1 MAGSQHRQHRSTR
14 GALRLLI
21 ERGHADEAAATAS
34 SARAW
39 AAVADLAARLAD
51 ADRRIAHLTEAHPA
65 AVLTIDDTG
74 FITAWNPAAGRLF
87 GLDDGAP
94 AARLDDLV
102 GARPEIMGRPPA
114 AESLEAWRRPEAQDI
129 GIRARRPDGSWF
141 GARLSSTA
149 WLDDGRSRLTVVI
162 REVGGADEPGAAPRP
177 DGGLDPVDA
186 EASVAAPEGVEP
198 APPDGEAD
206 RAFRELVEQVP
217 GVVYRTRDRLH
228 GRVDYVSPQIE
239 ALLGYTPEA
248 WCGTPGLWAA
258 SVHPSDLERVLGDA
272 REPGG
277 PTGARTSIDDAEYR
291 MLAKDGRTVWVQDH
305 VTLTRGADG
314 TVDSWSGILTDV
326 TERHDLEAKL
336 VRQAFRDPLTGLA
349 NRALFNDRMAHALA
363 RTERDTG
370 LVGLLMIDVDDF
382 KAVNDTLGHET
393 GDLLLVA
400 IADRLRAVNRPDTT
414 IARLGGD
421 EFAVL
426 LENLPDD
433 AAAVAVAA
441 RVTRAFERP
450 FKIDMSS
457 INARVTV
464 GVAVDVANKRS
475 ASWLLRSADV
485 AMYEAKRRCKGGFQ
499 QYDPVS
505 YLAATKRVVLE
516 SELRRAVERKQ
527 FTLLYQPV
535 VDLPTG
541 RITGAEAL
549 IRWNHPKRGLLSP
562 TEFVTILEA
571 TGMIVPVGAWVL
583 DEACRQAA
591 AWTARFADFA
601 TMAVN
606 VSARQLATT
615 EFIETVRAALE
626 GNGLSPHHL
635 TIEVTE
641 QLAVEDSARTAARLQ
656 AARAHGVRVAVD
668 DFGTGYSSLSYLR
681 QLPVDTL
688 KIDRSFVDGVG
699 DDPDATSL
707 ARAILDLA
715 RTLKLRTVAEGIERQ
730 VQADT
735 LRTLGCDYG
744 QGYLFA
750 RPGAARVIEARLEA
764 QARVR
769 PVMSG
774 DPGPAGTIVFEATPG

>member
-1 MAGSQHRQHRSTR
+1 MAGSRHREHRSTR

-21 ERGHADEAAATAS
+21 ERGHVDEAAATAS

-39 AAVADLAARLAD
+39 AAAEALAARLAE
-51 ADRRIAHLTEAHPA
+51 ADRRITHLTEANPA

-74 FITAWNPAAGRLF
+74 VVAAWNDAAGRLF
-87 GLDDGAP
+87 GLDHGAP
-94 AARLDDLV
+94 AARLEDLV
-102 GARPEIMGRPPA
+102 GARPDTMARPSA
-114 AESLEAWRRPEAQDI
+114 SDSLEAWRHAEGKDI
-129 GIRARRPDGSWF
+129 CVRVRRPDDSWF
-141 GARLSSTA
+141 GARLSSSA
-149 WLDDGRSRLTVVI
+149 WQDDGRTWLTVVI
-162 REVGGADEPGAAPRP
+162 RDVEGTDRSDAAARP
-177 DGGLDPVDA
+177 DAGSSPVDA
-186 EASVAAPEGVEP
+186 GASGAATAGPEP
-198 APPDGEAD
+198 SPTTGEAD
-206 RAFRELVEQVP
+206 RAFRELVEQMP

-228 GRVDYVSPQIE
+228 GKVDYVSPRIE
-239 ALLGYTPEA
+239 TLLGYTPEA

-258 SVHPSDLERVLGDA
+258 CVHPADLETVLGEGDA
-272 REPGG
+272 SSGPLGG
-277 PTGARTSIDDAEYR
+277 GTSIDDAEYR
-291 MLAKDGRTVWVQDH
+291 MLARDGRVVWVQDH
-305 VTLTRGADG
+305 VTLTRDADG
-314 TVDSWSGILTDV
+314 TVDCWSGILTDV
-326 TERHDLEAKL
+326 TERRDLEAKL

-349 NRALFNDRMAHALA
+349 NRALFNDRIAHALA
-363 RTERDTG
+363 RTERDSG

-393 GDLLLVA
+393 GDLLLQA
-400 IADRLRAVNRPDTT
+400 IADRLRAINRPDTT

-426 LENLPDD
+426 LENLADD
-433 AAAVAVAA
+433 TAAVAVAA
-441 RVTRAFERP
+441 RISRAFERP
-450 FKIDMSS
+450 FRIDMSS

-505 YLAATKRVVLE
+505 YLAATKRIVLE

-541 RITGAEAL
+541 RITAAEAL
-549 IRWNHPKRGLLSP
+549 IRWNHPKRGLLAPS
-562 TEFVTILEA
+562 EFVTILEA

-615 EFIETVRAALE
+615 EFIETVRGALE
-626 GNGLSPHHL
+626 GNGLAPHHL

-641 QLAVEDSARTAARLQ
+641 QLAVEDSQRTAARLQ

-688 KIDRSFVDGVG
+688 KIDRSFVEGVG

-715 RTLKLRTVAEGIERQ
+715 RTLKLGTVAEGIERQ

-735 LRTLGCDYG
+735 LRTLGCDHG

-750 RPGAARVIEARLEA
+750 RPGTARVIEARLEA

-769 PVMSG
+769 PVLAG
-774 DPGPAGTIVFEATPG
+774 DPGAAARLLSEAAAG